1 MGRLRLSLSLVA
13 CVCFVAAQVGG
24 FHMHVDAHGNA
35 GVPSG
40 THMHSTAL
48 DRHHHDVS
56 GGHTH
61 GHDPHGHASSNHEHG
76 PDLHDRGDPDHDG
89 DRDVASGD
97 LGAIA
102 AKILILGA
110 VLGSSLPIARAAHAR
125 IRAPR
130 AITPSKTR
138 RVRWRPPLRGPP
150 SFSPTEA

>member
-1 MGRLRLSLSLVA
+1 MGRLPLSLVA
-13 CVCFVAAQVGG
+13 CFCFVAAQVGG

-40 THMHSTAL
+40 THIHGT
-48 DRHHHDVS
+48 DRHHHDASV
-56 GGHTH
+56 GHTH
-61 GHDPHGHASSNHEHG
+61 GHEPHGHASSNHEHG
-76 PDLHDRGDPDHDG
+76 PEQRDRGDPDHDG
-89 DRDVASGD
+89 DRDVASAD

-102 AKILILGA
+102 AKVLILGA
-110 VLGSSLPIARAAHAR
+110 ALGSSLPIARAAHAR

-130 AITPSKTR
+130 VITPRKTR